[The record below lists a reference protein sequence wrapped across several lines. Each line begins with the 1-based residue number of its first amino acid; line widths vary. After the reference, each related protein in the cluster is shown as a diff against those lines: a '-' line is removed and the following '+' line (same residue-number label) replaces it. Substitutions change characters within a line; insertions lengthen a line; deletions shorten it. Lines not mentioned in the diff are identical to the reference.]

1 MELEI
6 YDTTLRDGSQQ
17 EGISLTVSDKLR
29 VAGLLDDLGVAFIE
43 GGWPGANQKDTEFF
57 ARARSELQLRNS
69 ELAAF
74 GSTRRPR
81 GDVATDPQLRAL
93 LAAETQVITLV
104 GKSWDYHVLEALGAD
119 LDEGLRMVGES
130 IEFLKSHGRRV
141 FFDAEHFFDGYRDNP
156 EFALSVLRTAQ
167 EAGAE
172 RLVLCDTNGGSL
184 PTFTLDTI
192 GAVQGQLGDSGVGVH
207 YHNDIGTAVASS
219 LAAVEAGVIQVQ
231 GCINGY
237 GERTG
242 NANLSTLIPDL
253 QLKMGLKPITGDLTT
268 LTSISHHIA
277 EIVNIALDP
286 HLPYVGTSAF
296 THKAGLH
303 TSALAKRSDA
313 YEHEEPEHVGNRTR
327 MVVSEL
333 AGRASVLAKAAELDL
348 DVDSELALAVVER
361 VKELEHQGYHFEA
374 ADGSF
379 ELLVREMTGWTNPYF
394 ELESFRVLSD
404 RRANEAV
411 VSEATVK
418 LTVDGERR
426 VHVGEGVGPVHALDQ
441 AIRGALRDHYPE
453 IDELRLTDYR
463 VRVLDSQDGTSARVR
478 VLLETSDHETA
489 WGTIGVHENVIE
501 ASWEALT
508 EGLVVGLLRQAALG
522 ASS

>member
-17 EGISLTVSDKLR
+17 EGISLTVGDKLR
-29 VAGLLDDLGVAFIE
+29 IAGLLDDLGVAYVE

-57 ARARSELQLRNS
+57 RRARNELS
-69 ELAAF
+69 LANATLTAF
-74 GSTRRPR
+74 GSTRKPR
-81 GDVATDPQLRAL
+81 GDVVSDAQLKAL
-93 LAAETQVITLV
+93 LEAETEHICLV
-104 GKSWDYHVLEALGAD
+104 GKSWDYHVVEALGVD
-119 LDEGLRMVGES
+119 LDEGVRMVAES
-130 IEFLKSHGRRV
+130 IEFLKGNGRRV
-141 FFDAEHFFDGYRDNP
+141 FFDAEHFFDGFRDNP
-156 EFALSVLRTAQ
+156 EFAIGVLRAAH

-184 PTFTLDTI
+184 PSDTLAAITAVDQALP
-192 GAVQGQLGDSGVGVH
+192 GASVGVH
-207 YHNDIGTAVASS
+207 YHDDVGTAVASS
-219 LAAVEAGVIQVQ
+219 LVAVEAGVAQVQ

-242 NANLSTLIPDL
+242 NTNLSTLIPDL
-253 QLKMGLKPITGDLTT
+253 QLKLGQKAITGDLTT
-268 LTSISHHIA
+268 LTTISHHIA
-277 EIVNIALDP
+277 EIVNITLDP

-313 YEHEEPEHVGNRTR
+313 YEHEEPAQVGNQTR

-333 AGRASVLAKAAELDL
+333 AGRASVLSKAAELDL
-348 DVDSELALAVVER
+348 DVDSEFAAAVVER
-361 VKELEHQGYHFEA
+361 VKEMEHEGYHFEA

-379 ELLVREMTGWTNPYF
+379 ELLVRSMSGWVNPYF
-394 ELESFRVLSD
+394 ELESFRVQSD
-404 RRANEAV
+404 RRAEEDV

-418 LTVDGERR
+418 LKVDGERM
-426 VHVGEGVGPVHALDQ
+426 VKVGEGVGPVHALDQ
-441 AIRGALRDHYPE
+441 ALRLALADHYPE
-453 IDELRLTDYR
+453 VADLRLTDYR

-501 ASWEALT
+501 ASWHALAD
-508 EGLVVGLLRQAALG
+508 GIVVGLLRNGLNRPG
-522 ASS
+522 

>member
-57 ARARSELQLRNS
+57 ARARSELSLRNS
-69 ELAAF
+69 ELTAF
-74 GSTRRPR
+74 GSTRRPSAVVES
-81 GDVATDPQLRAL
+81 DAQLKAL
-93 LAAETQVITLV
+93 LEAETEVITLV
-104 GKSWDYHVLEALGAD
+104 GKAWDYHVLETLDVG
-119 LDEGLRMVGES
+119 LDEGVRMVGES
-130 IEFLKSHGRRV
+130 IEYLTAQGRRV
-141 FFDAEHFFDGYRDNP
+141 FFDAEHFFDGYRSNP
-156 EFALSVLRTAQ
+156 DFALEVLKAAS

-184 PTFTLDTI
+184 PGFTLSTI
-192 GAVQGQLGDSGVGVH
+192 DQVRDALSVAGVGVH
-207 YHNDIGTAVASS
+207 YHDDIGTAVASS
-219 LAAVEAGVIQVQ
+219 LAAADAGVQQIQ

-253 QLKMGLKPITGDLTT
+253 QLKMGLDVISGDLAM

-313 YEHEEPEHVGNRTR
+313 YEHEEPIQVGNRSR

-333 AGRASVLAKAAELDL
+333 AGRASVFAKAE
-348 DVDSELALAVVER
+348 ELALDMDDDLALSVVNR
-361 VKELEHQGYHFEA
+361 VKALEHQGYHFEA

-379 ELLVREMTGWTNPYF
+379 ELLVRRMTGWTNPYF
-394 ELESFRVLSD
+394 ELESFRVQSD
-404 RRANEAV
+404 RRADEDV

-418 LTVDGERR
+418 LTVNGERR

-441 AIRGALRDHYPE
+441 AVRGTLKGNYPE
-453 IDELRLTDYR
+453 IEELRLTDYR

-478 VLLETSDHETA
+478 VLLETSDRTTA

-501 ASWEALT
+501 ASWQALT
-508 EGLVVGLLRQAALG
+508 EGLVVGLMRLG
-522 ASS
+522 ADG